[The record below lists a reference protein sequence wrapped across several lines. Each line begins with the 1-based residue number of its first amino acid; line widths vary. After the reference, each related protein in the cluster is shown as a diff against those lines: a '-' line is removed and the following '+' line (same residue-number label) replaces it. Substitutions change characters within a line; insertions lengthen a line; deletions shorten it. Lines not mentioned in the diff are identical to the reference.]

1 MDRNGGIGFG
11 RRDSAGVAIAPAA
24 VAQPSPAFPLS
35 LPVVDPVAAIPV
47 YLLAPAGVAL
57 LLAGGSSQA
66 YVRIGLIGCVVAGLE
81 SAIWIGALS
90 NERVIA
96 TVIGAIVSFA
106 ILSIVGAFVCYV
118 VGRVVFRGA
127 GG

>member
-1 MDRNGGIGFG
+1 MDLPLNVPRLLW
-11 RRDSAGVAIAPAA
+11 AGAA
-24 VAQPSPAFPLS
+24 VGVVCLFALLL
-35 LPVVDPVAAIPV
+35 LPPVAAIPV

-127 GG
+127 GRS